1 MKQKKQF
8 TLIELLVVIAIIAVL
23 ATMLFPVVGSM
34 KERSVR
40 IKCTSNL
47 SQLGKAIIAYSG
59 DNDNQ
64 YPFSGSTYK
73 TYSGANMLANL
84 LPLRRTKGADEAA
97 LYICPSSKRSGNEKK
112 SDARETN
119 RDNMNISWFK
129 KDFLSYCY
137 FWGSATSS
145 FTSNDVQ
152 SGSGILSDGYIQ
164 GDQQPSGWSD
174 TSATDF
180 GWNHDQYGNWLRVD
194 GGTGNSTSTQ
204 WAKEVGGT
212 KGSDEKVTNFN
223 MGTMDAE

>member
-64 YPFSGSTYK
+64 YPFAGSSYK
-73 TYSGANMLANL
+73 TYSFTNMRANL

-119 RDNMNISWFK
+119 KDNMTESWFR
-129 KDFLSYCY
+129 KDYMSFCY
-137 FWGSATSS
+137 FWGSATAS
-145 FTSNDVQ
+145 FTSNDVL
-152 SGSGILSDGYIQ
+152 SGSGILADGYIE
-164 GDQQPSGWSD
+164 GDQQPGSWSD
-174 TSATDF
+174 TSAATF

-204 WAKEVGGT
+204 WPKEVGGT
-212 KGSDEKVTNFN
+212 KGTDENVNKFN
-223 MGTMDAE
+223 MEKLETE